1 MLVSGR
7 VATVIAFIVFILP
20 ALPALPALAQNT
32 TAETPRSTLFT
43 NVRVFDGKS
52 ATLSDAINVLVR
64 GNVIEKIAKE
74 PISTDRS
81 ASTTIVDGKG
91 RTLMPGLIDAHVHM
105 TFSTIPLALIFS
117 ADPNYTMLRDGKAAG
132 EMLMRGFTSG
142 RD

>member
-7 VATVIAFIVFILP
+7 VATVIAFIIFISP
-20 ALPALPALAQNT
+20 TLPALAQNT

-43 NVRVFDGKS
+43 NVRVFDGKG

-64 GNVIEKIAKE
+64 GNVIEKITKE
-74 PISTDRS
+74 PISIDRS

-105 TFSTIPLALIFS
+105 TLIP
-117 ADPNYTMLRDGKAAG
+117 GK
-132 EMLMRGFTSG
+132 ELCHHHERWC
-142 RD
+142 RI